1 MTAPRDLVLV
11 GEFGPFD
18 ALADDAHVAYVG
30 GRAEQAVQLCRALV
44 ALCRASGDRLTERYA
59 WFIAGLGLC
68 ELGRYDEAFGAAE
81 SLIAISPGRYLPF
94 WKAKALALRAN
105 ASAGRGDAA
114 RAIDDL
120 AHAQVLLGELDG
132 RSYNQLSGATI
143 TGIGM
148 RSMMLYEASDDL
160 LTRAAVMLGGR
171 GRANVL
177 SESLLTHAEW
187 GSLLVLVGDDDGA
200 APHFVT
206 CLSRAT
212 QMRRALQESEGDPSL
227 SAVAEW
233 GRLFALE
240 MLGAHGAVATAFRLI
255 VDDIPLGPH
264 RSERILR
271 SLACGRAHVALGDH
285 RRARDFLTTAWE
297 AATQTNRV
305 IWSSMADVALQEL
318 DVIEHGPHPALER
331 ASTRFQQLLR
341 QRWTERSAWFDGLDA
356 RVRALRLAS
365 EAERATLLSRQD
377 PLTGLYNRRALAD
390 RLAAA
395 RGEQSAVMVDIDH
408 FKRVNDTHSHV
419 IGDQVLIA
427 VGEILTRTVR
437 VEDMPVRYGGDEFL
451 VLLRPEVGVDPT
463 HAAEALALRI
473 QHEARAFDWSTIAP
487 GLRLSLSVGVAAT
500 RSPRE
505 VISEVDTSL
514 RLAKQAGRDQII
526 VRMHGIGDDEYTVS
540 RVPG

>member
-1 MTAPRDLVLV
+1 MTAPRELVVV

-18 ALADDAHVAYVG
+18 ALADDAHAAYVG
-30 GRAEQAVQLCRALV
+30 GRAEQAVHLCRVLV
-44 ALCRASGDRLTERYA
+44 VLCRASGDRLTERYA
-59 WFIAGLGLC
+59 WFIAGLALC
-68 ELGRYDEAFGAAE
+68 ELGRYDEALGAAE
-81 SLIAISPGRYLPF
+81 SLIALAPGRYLPF

-132 RSYNQLSGATI
+132 RSYNQVSGATI
-143 TGIGM
+143 TGIGL

-160 LTRAAVMLGGR
+160 LGRAAAMVDGR

-200 APHFVT
+200 APHFVA
-206 CLSRAT
+206 CLHRAT
-212 QMRRALQESEGDPSL
+212 QMRHALRGAADDPSL

-285 RRARDFLTTAWE
+285 RRARDFLMTAQE
-297 AATQTNRV
+297 AAVQTNRV
-305 IWSSMADVALQEL
+305 IWSSLADVALQEL

-331 ASTRFQQLLR
+331 ASVRFQQLLR

-356 RVRALRLAS
+356 RVRALRLAT

-390 RLAAA
+390 RLATA

-408 FKRVNDTHSHV
+408 FKRVNDTHSHIVGDRV
-419 IGDQVLIA
+419 IVA
-427 VGEILTRTVR
+427 VGEILLRTVR
-437 VEDMPVRYGGDEFL
+437 IEDLPVRYGGDEFL
-451 VLLRPEVGVDPT
+451 VLLRPEVGVDSAR
-463 HAAEALALRI
+463 AAEVLAQRI
-473 QHEARAFDWSTIAP
+473 QQEARTFDWSTIAP
-487 GLRLSLSVGVAAT
+487 GLRLSLSVGVAST
-500 RSPRE
+500 RSPLE
-505 VISEVDTSL
+505 VISEADASL

-526 VRMHGIGDDEYTVS
+526 MRAHGVSDDQYTVS
-540 RVPG
+540 RIRG